1 MSACRTVAVCLG
13 CCASGGVALVCL
25 CHACVPGSDTAE
37 ETIETG
43 EMNGQR
49 MVARVLTVVAEGGA

>member
-1 MSACRTVAVCLG
+1 MSACRAVAVRLG
-13 CCASGGVALVCL
+13 CCAGGRVTLVCL

-37 ETIETG
+37 ETIEPW

-49 MVARVLTVVAEGGA
+49 MVAGVLTVVAKGGA